1 MNCKKRCC
9 RIVSKHAAG
18 TQDKVIHWTVL
29 RIRSA
34 ARLKT
39 HEEVD
44 MDVTGEDVAHEVD
57 SDVPLEYSVNQEDWR
72 T

>member
-9 RIVSKHAAG
+9 RIVSKHVAG

-29 RIRSA
+29 RIRNA

-44 MDVTGEDVAHEVD
+44 RWTWMRHVKM
-57 SDVPLEYSVNQEDWR
+57 WR
-72 T
+72 MRWTVMFHLSTV